1 MSSKV
6 STPKQKKGINVG
18 FTSSVFAILL
28 GLLVGFII
36 LLICNPSQAVAGFGT
51 ILTGA
56 LSEGKYG
63 IGMTFY
69 YATPIICTGLSV
81 GFAFKT
87 GLFNIG
93 ASGQFTMGAFAAV
106 IVGVTCSSLGK
117 VHWIVALLAAVV
129 AGALWALLV
138 GLFKAYFNINEV
150 IASIMLNYIGMY
162 IVNWGISQSPT
173 LFDSSNNWSR
183 TVASSANI
191 PKFGLDKIFTGSY
204 VNGGFIIAILTA
216 IVIYIVLNKTTFGY
230 ELRAVGLNR
239 DASKYAGINEKKSI
253 TLSMTI
259 AGALS
264 GLGGGLFY
272 LAGSGKHIEIVDE
285 LATAG
290 FDGISVALLG
300 LSNPIGILLSGIFI
314 AYITQGG
321 FYLQLHDFS
330 QEIIDII
337 IAVIIYFSA
346 FSLFVR
352 AMIQKFGSKGSKEI
366 LATVPDTTSIQIP
379 TPLQQ
384 GVSEDTA
391 KIKDV
396 GDSDNSDSNE
406 NSDSSEN
413 NVPSENDAT
422 SDISNSSESETSSN
436 KSDATDNNQEEGG
449 K

>member
-1 MSSKV
+1 MSSKKGN
-6 STPKQKKGINVG
+6 PKQKKEMNIG
-18 FTSSVFAILL
+18 FLSSVFAIIL

-36 LLICNPSQAVAGFGT
+36 LLICNPAQAFPGFIT

-56 LSEGKYG
+56 LSEGMYG
-63 IGMTFY
+63 IGMVFY

-93 ASGQFTMGAFAAV
+93 ASGQFTMGGFAAV
-106 IVGVTCSSLGK
+106 AVGITCSSLGK
-117 VHWIVALLAAVV
+117 VHWIVALLAAIA
-129 AGALWALLV
+129 AGAIWALIV
-138 GLFKAYFNINEV
+138 GLLKAYANINEV

-162 IVNWGISQSPT
+162 AVNWAVSKTPA
-173 LFDSSNNWSR
+173 LFDKSNNWSKS
-183 TVASSANI
+183 VANSANI
-191 PKFGLDKIFTGSY
+191 PRFGLDKIFTGSY
-204 VNGGFIIAILTA
+204 VNGGFIIAVLVA
-216 IVIYIVLNKTTFGY
+216 IVMYIILNKTTFGF
-230 ELRAVGLNR
+230 ELRAVGFNR

-272 LAGSGKHIEIVDE
+272 LAGAGKHIEIVEE
-285 LATAG
+285 LASAG

-321 FYLQLHDFS
+321 FYLQLFEFS

-346 FSLFVR
+346 FALFVR
-352 AMIQKFGSKGSKEI
+352 AFITRFKARGGQGGHANANTAS
-366 LATVPDTTSIQIP
+366 PQIP
-379 TPLQQ
+379 TPLHQPVP
-384 GVSEDTA
+384 GDKPEKAD
-391 KIKDV
+391 DV
-396 GDSDNSDSNE
+396 GDMGEGDNIDE
-406 NSDSSEN
+406 
-413 NVPSENDAT
+413 
-422 SDISNSSESETSSN
+422 
-436 KSDATDNNQEEGG
+436 TDNIGETDNIDNTDMIDETDKTDHNKEGG
-449 K
+449 KAEV